1 MAVNVFLTSTTVV
14 LKHFAEGSQIQSYEF
29 FVSRTKEFYH
39 KTIDTFCFIVLT
51 MSVTPNFR
59 GVTERHCPSKGILSR
74 SRNSDI
80 NFLQSINFAYGVGI
94 ISSYSNRICYRIA
107 KSRTKDGWEL
117 HAALRTVF
125 ENHCSTSNTT
135 PASYHVTALAII
147 KPKKHKRLP
156 NPLLQSGVITH
167 NNRVQCAIK
176 STRKSIWQNR

>member
-1 MAVNVFLTSTTVV
+1 
-14 LKHFAEGSQIQSYEF
+14 
-29 FVSRTKEFYH
+29 
-39 KTIDTFCFIVLT
+39 

-59 GVTERHCPSKGILSR
+59 GVTERHCLSKGILSR
-74 SRNSDI
+74 SKDSDTNI
-80 NFLQSINFAYGVGI
+80 LQSINFAYEVGI
-94 ISSYSNRICYRIA
+94 ICSYSNRICYRKIA
-107 KSRTKDGWEL
+107 KSHTKDGWEL

-147 KPKKHKRLP
+147 KPKKHKRLADA
-156 NPLLQSGVITH
+156 LLQSGVITH